1 MNRTLVRKWKMAVV
15 SFLMMVPLAWPT
27 SSPGHPASTVGF
39 SGEAQVV
46 RANLLGTPIVLADTG
61 PLPPSGGAL
70 EASLLTASAGGVLT
84 AEVLHAATIGQG
96 DRTRSE
102 ASVANLSL
110 NAGGNA
116 ISGDFLMARVMV
128 ECTPS
133 GPSVSGSSEIVNLVI
148 NGQPV
153 VVSGAPNQQVTL
165 PNGTIFINEQMTTT
179 TQQTGDIT
187 VNALH
192 IAITGVADV
201 VISSAHADISCFGN
215 RQCSGHHD
223 FVTGGGW
230 ITGPT
235 GAKANFGVAGGIRN
249 KGFWGHLVYDDH
261 GPGGPRVKGTGVT
274 AYVVVNTTTRHI
286 EGTAEVNGQAGFT
299 YKVDVSDNGEPG
311 TNDTFALTLSNG
323 YAASG
328 RLGGG
333 NIQIHKPC
341 Q

>member
-1 MNRTLVRKWKMAVV
+1 MAVV
-15 SFLMMVPLAWPT
+15 SFLVIVPFAWPT
-27 SSPGHPASTVGF
+27 SSPGHSPMTVSF

-46 RANLLGTPIVLADTG
+46 RASVLGTPIVLADTG

-70 EASLLTASAGGVLT
+70 EASLLTVSEGGVLT

-110 NAGGNA
+110 TAGGNT
-116 ISGDFLMARVMV
+116 ISSDFLMARVLAV
-128 ECTPS
+128 CTPG
-133 GPSVSGSSEIVNLVI
+133 GPSVSGSSEIVNLMV

-153 VVSGAPNQQVTL
+153 VVSGAPNQKVPL
-165 PNGTIFINEQMTTT
+165 PLGTGTITINEQMTMTT
-179 TQQTGDIT
+179 KHTGDIT

-192 IAITGVADV
+192 IMITGVADV
-201 VISSAHADISCFGN
+201 VISSAHADINCIGN
-215 RQCSGHHD
+215 RECMGKHD

-249 KGFWGHLVYDDH
+249 GAFWGHLTYIDH
-261 GPGGPRVKGTGVT
+261 GSGGPKVKGTGVT
-274 AYVVVNTTTRHI
+274 DYVVVNTTTRHI